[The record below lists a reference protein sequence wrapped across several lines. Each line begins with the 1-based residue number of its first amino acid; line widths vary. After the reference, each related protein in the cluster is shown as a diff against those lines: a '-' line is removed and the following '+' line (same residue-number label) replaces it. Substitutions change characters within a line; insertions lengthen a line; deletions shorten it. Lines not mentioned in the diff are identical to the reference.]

1 MPYTPP
7 QEVLERYARVL
18 VDFAL
23 GGGEGIKPGDVVRIA
38 APECAR
44 ALYVELNRAVWRSG
58 GHVLGAY
65 TPDEDAGANLQR
77 DFFEL
82 ANDAQLE
89 YFPARYMRGLVD
101 EMDHQVSVIATT
113 DPRALDSVDPARI
126 MRRGETLRPLLDW
139 RGEKENAGRFTWTL
153 GLYGTAAMA
162 AEAGLELEQYRQQII
177 DACFLDNEDPLARW
191 REIGE
196 RLDSTRERLNALEIE
211 RVHVTGEDVDLKVQV
226 GEARRWLGGR
236 GRNIPS
242 FEIPPAQTAARNRRL
257 DPLRPA
263 GCSATAVTSSGASA

>member
-23 GGGEGIKPGDVVRIA
+23 GGGNGIEPGQVVRIA

-65 TPDEDAGANLQR
+65 QPDEDAGANLQR
-77 DFFEL
+77 DFFEI
-82 ANDAQLE
+82 ASDAQVE
-89 YFPARYMRGLVD
+89 HFPARYMRGLVD

-113 DPRALDSVDPARI
+113 DPRALDSVEPARI
-126 MRRGETLRPLLDW
+126 MRRGEAMRPLLDW

-153 GLYGTAAMA
+153 GLYGTRGDGGRGGS
-162 AEAGLELEQYRQQII
+162 EPEEYWQQII
-177 DACFLDNEDPLARW
+177 DACFLDSEDPLARW
-191 REIGE
+191 REVGSAWTSPASG
-196 RLDSTRERLNALEIE
+196 STRCR
-211 RVHVTGEDVDLKVQV
+211 
-226 GEARRWLGGR
+226 
-236 GRNIPS
+236 S
-242 FEIPPAQTAARNRRL
+242 
-257 DPLRPA
+257 
-263 GCSATAVTSSGASA
+263 SACT